1 MLAQAA
7 TPAVPWMERSGPLPC
22 YTNLTT
28 GKLWLTLDKPLM
40 CLHSCST
47 ALKLLF
53 AARLYG
59 QPHLTDVNDHE
70 ARYKL
75 LCAKGCSS
83 FQLPPCRDALQLHVR
98 RANFQAAVWRMALQA
113 TPKLPSPHGHG
124 GLSRMELLALTYIE
138 WTTQLPAPE
147 QLLELISCRCKRGC
161 QSRQCSCLAN
171 GMLCTDACQC
181 SDCTNSKDADKD
193 SLAEESDRQSDSDAS
208 DLN

>member
-1 MLAQAA
+1 MLHEPHHRQAMA
-7 TPAVPWMERSGPLPC
+7 
-22 YTNLTT
+22 NLGQTFDVSPQLLNSLET
-28 GKLWLTLDKPLM
+28 FV
-40 CLHSCST
+40 CS
-47 ALKLLF
+47 
-53 AARLYG
+53 LYG
-59 QPHLTDVNDHE
+59 QPHLTDVNE

-75 LCAKGCSS
+75 FCAKGCSS
-83 FQLPPCRDALQLHVR
+83 SQLPPCRDALQLHIR

-124 GLSRMELLALTYIE
+124 WVVKDGASGSDINIE

-171 GMLCTDACQC
+171 GLLCTDACQC
-181 SDCTNSKDADKD
+181 SDCTNSKDADED

-208 DLN
+208 DIN